1 MENPVKMDDLGG
13 KPTIFGNTHILL
25 PIFFWGGGKQKPDA
39 QKAHGLPPKGPKR
52 HGLPMAPSHPARP
65 SADASGEP
73 AGQVLSALPTQTKSE
88 VTWSE
93 QKPGCLGYTWM
104 SQEVTKC
111 KWLL

>member
-25 PIFFWGGGKQKPDA
+25 PIFFRGGQTKTWCFQKA
-39 QKAHGLPPKGPKR
+39 QKVPA
-52 HGLPMAPSHPARP
+52 SHPARP

>member
-1 MENPVKMDDLGG
+1 MENPVKIDDLG
-13 KPTIFGNTHILL
+13 KTHYFRKH
-25 PIFFWGGGKQKPDA
+25 PYFASYFFLGGKQKPIKPDV
-39 QKAHGLPPKGPKR
+39 QKAQSAMGSQWPP
-52 HGLPMAPSHPARP
+52 ATPARP